1 MTQNGEKMYHI
12 SNDKR
17 TKKSAQLIWEGMEK
31 CLLEKS
37 LDKIRITDIYQKSFV
52 SRATF
57 YRLFDSLQDVIAYE
71 CDCIYLQ
78 LAENI
83 ETSFFKTKQEIFLF
97 LIEEWLKHE
106 VLIKTLVESNMIS
119 IIYDTHMKNH
129 ELLKKIFL
137 EDVSLSDREADY
149 LVSVL
154 ANIIP
159 AAVNIWYLHGKT
171 ETPEEIYHAVTHSL
185 VVISRQ
191 LSK

>member
-17 TKKSAQLIWEGMEK
+17 TKKSAQLICEGMEK

-83 ETSFFKTKQEIFLF
+83 KTSFKTRHEIFLF

-106 VLIKTLVESNMIS
+106 VLIKTLVENNMIS
-119 IIYDTHMKNH
+119 VIYDTHMKNH

-171 ETPEEIYHAVTHSL
+171 ETPEEIYRAVTHSL